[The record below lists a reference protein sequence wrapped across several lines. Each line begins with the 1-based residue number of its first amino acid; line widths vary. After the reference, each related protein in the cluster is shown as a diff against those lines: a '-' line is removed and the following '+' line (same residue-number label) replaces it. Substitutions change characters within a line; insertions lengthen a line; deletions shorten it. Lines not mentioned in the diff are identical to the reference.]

1 MIGIV
6 VTGHLNFATGFQSAL
21 SAISGDERQIE
32 YVDFLESY
40 STSDLEQKLRE
51 ASDRVDTG
59 DGVLFLS
66 DIPGGSP
73 FQRAAQV
80 AADMSH
86 ADVIAGTNL
95 VMAAEACMERDDLEL
110 NALVEQVLEVGV
122 MSIKSVRSQQKS
134 DKHSDSA
141 TGDGI

>member
-6 VTGHLNFATGFQSAL
+6 VTGHLNFASGYQSAL
-21 SAISGDERQIE
+21 SAIAGDERQIE

-40 STSDLEQKLRE
+40 STTELEQKLRE
-51 ASDRVDTG
+51 AADKVDTG

-80 AADMSH
+80 AADMTN

-95 VMAAEACMERDDLEL
+95 VMAAEACMERDDMEL
-110 NALVEQVLEVGV
+110 DALVEQVLEVGA
-122 MSIKSVRSQQKS
+122 MSIKSFQIELKASKVA
-134 DKHSDSA
+134 DSA
-141 TGDGI
+141 TEDGI

>member
-40 STSDLEQKLRE
+40 STTDLEQKLRE
-51 ASDRVDTG
+51 AFARVNTG
-59 DGVLFLS
+59 EGVLFLS

-73 FQRAAQV
+73 FQRAAKV
-80 AADMSH
+80 ATEMNN

-95 VMAAEACMERDDLEL
+95 VMAAEACMEREGLGLDS
-110 NALVEQVLEVGV
+110 LVKQVLEVGT
-122 MSIKSVRSQQKS
+122 MSIKSFHSELNS
-134 DKHSDSA
+134 SKHSGLAMD
-141 TGDGI
+141 DGI